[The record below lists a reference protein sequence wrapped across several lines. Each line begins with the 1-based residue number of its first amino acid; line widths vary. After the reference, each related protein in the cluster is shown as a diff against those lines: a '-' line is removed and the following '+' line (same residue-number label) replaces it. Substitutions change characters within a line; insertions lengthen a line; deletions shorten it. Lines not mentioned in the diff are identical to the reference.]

1 MLRCQQ
7 SGKWDEPFPYCMPLS
22 CPVRRSVRHGTWH
35 RIPGWVTRSL
45 WASGSTLDNLDQA
58 ISVGDRL
65 RVTCDPG
72 FEVFRKAE
80 SECLPTLTLEPAVAK
95 CRASHCPLLPS
106 IQHGSLAGSARYKG
120 ATAMYQC
127 QEGYKIQGQN
137 KRKCLRNKRW
147 SGATPKCT
155 VVTCPQPLDIAHGEI
170 ELEDG
175 LTDYGALL
183 HYSCHLGHELV
194 GVTSRKCGEAGNWQ
208 GVEPECVQV

>member
-1 MLRCQQ
+1 
-7 SGKWDEPFPYCMPLS
+7 
-22 CPVRRSVRHGTWH
+22 
-35 RIPGWVTRSL
+35 
-45 WASGSTLDNLDQA
+45 
-58 ISVGDRL
+58 
-65 RVTCDPG
+65 
-72 FEVFRKAE
+72 
-80 SECLPTLTLEPAVAK
+80 
-95 CRASHCPLLPS
+95 
-106 IQHGSLAGSARYKG
+106 
-120 ATAMYQC
+120 MYQC

-147 SGATPKCT
+147 SGATPKCA

-194 GVTSRKCGEAGNWQ
+194 GVTTRECGQAGKWQ